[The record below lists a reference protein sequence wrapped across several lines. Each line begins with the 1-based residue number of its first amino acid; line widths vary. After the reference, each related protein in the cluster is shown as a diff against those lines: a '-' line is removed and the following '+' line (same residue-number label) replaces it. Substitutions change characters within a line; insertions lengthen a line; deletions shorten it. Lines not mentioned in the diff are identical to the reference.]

1 MMQTLVTVGV
11 LAFIAW
17 NERSRLA
24 SLVGPIRKMI
34 PGLSSGSAT
43 VPTRM
48 QAVEAVENLLA
59 YAKSHPGCEGVEH
72 SALEAGRAL
81 FDCPHHEP
89 SEAE

>member
-1 MMQTLVTVGV
+1 MMQTLTTVGI

-34 PGLSSGSAT
+34 PGFSFSSSS

-48 QAVEAVENLLA
+48 QAVEAVESLLA
-59 YAKSHPGCEGVEH
+59 YAKSHPGCEGVEN
-72 SALEAGRAL
+72 SARRAGRAL